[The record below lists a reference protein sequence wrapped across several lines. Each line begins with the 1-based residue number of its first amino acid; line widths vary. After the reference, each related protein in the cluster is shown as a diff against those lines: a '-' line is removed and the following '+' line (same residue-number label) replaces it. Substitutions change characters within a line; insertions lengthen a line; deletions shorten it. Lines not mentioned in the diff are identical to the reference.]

1 VKDVVLLSNSRKIS
15 SHAIDRDELDI
26 PDACIKSYAEELEDV
41 LREVFGALWNACGEA
56 RPEK

>member
-26 PDACIKSYAEELEDV
+26 PHACIKSYAEELEDV